1 MNDYIFVN
9 EKNLEN
15 VCMNYITKKV
25 PFYDYIFDFHEDL
38 AIVRNNFQ
46 YGYINKKGNIEIPII
61 YDYAYDFSN
70 GTAKVYKNKKT
81 FYIDKYGKI
90 TEKKNDKNEIQEKK
104 LIKYCNNQKW
114 GFINKKGIIVINNKY
129 DNVQDFSENLAA
141 VEINRKWGYIDKNG
155 KEIIPCIYNSTMKF
169 SENLAV
175 VEKNSRYG
183 YINKDGKLAI
193 PFMYDSAYSFSE
205 GVAIAKKD
213 NELILIYNQIKL
225 NKELEEKLQ
234 KILFVFPNGF
244 YYNPVT
250 NEINLNIPNELINEK
265 QKIK

>member
-1 MNDYIFVN
+1 M
-9 EKNLEN
+9 
-15 VCMNYITKKV
+15 
-25 PFYDYIFDFHEDL
+25 
-38 AIVRNNFQ
+38 
-46 YGYINKKGNIEIPII
+46 
-61 YDYAYDFSN
+61 
-70 GTAKVYKNKKT
+70 
-81 FYIDKYGKI
+81 
-90 TEKKNDKNEIQEKK
+90 
-104 LIKYCNNQKW
+104 
-114 GFINKKGIIVINNKY
+114 
-129 DNVQDFSENLAA
+129 AA

-155 KEIIPCIYNSTMKF
+155 KEIIPCIHDSTMKF

-183 YINKDGKLAI
+183 YINQDGKLAI
-193 PFMYDSAYSFSE
+193 PFMYDSASSFSE

-225 NKELEEKLQ
+225 NKELKEKLQ

-250 NEINLNIPNELINEK
+250 NEINLDIPNELINEK